1 MRGATASDDVV
12 GSLPPDHVRVAAG
25 VIADGLRWL
34 CIAAAVVILGGVSL
48 ASLFGY
54 RIMVVTSGSMLPQFG
69 PGDALLV
76 RTVDARAIAV
86 GDIVTFR
93 TGGDNGLTTHRV
105 TDIRGADDQTWFQ
118 TKGDANATPDVSLR
132 PASAV
137 YGVPIRTIAGMGGF
151 FYWAVS
157 PWGKLAMLGF
167 PISYLI
173 VQEAR
178 FLLAHRRRHQD
189 LAPVP
194 TESAPEEQSDLLVDL
209 TSDLEVRVVRDSA
222 EMEALRARLAE
233 TEAELARQATR
244 IAAIEAA
251 LAARG
256 DGLPAA
262 APGRPGTRA
271 HPRLES
277 VPTPADQPLEAIALA

>member
-34 CIAAAVVILGGVSL
+34 CIAAAILILGGISL

-69 PGDALLV
+69 PEDALLV
-76 RTVDARAIAV
+76 RTVDAGAIAV

-93 TGGDNGLTTHRV
+93 TAGDKGLTTHRV
-105 TDIRGADDQTWFQ
+105 IEIRGAGEQTLFQ

-137 YGVPIRTIAGMGGF
+137 YGKPIRTIAGMGGF

-167 PISYLI
+167 PISYLM
-173 VQEAR
+173 VHEAR
-178 FLLAHRRRHQD
+178 FLLAHRRRRQD
-189 LAPVP
+189 LASVP
-194 TESAPEEQSDLLVDL
+194 TEGAPAEQSDLLVDL
-209 TSDLEVRVVRDSA
+209 TSDLEGRVVRDSA

-244 IAAIEAA
+244 IAAIESA
-251 LAARG
+251 LAVRAG
-256 DGLPAA
+256 GGLQAA
-262 APGRPGTRA
+262 SGRPD
-271 HPRLES
+271 PRRHAGPKALPRS
-277 VPTPADQPLEAIALA
+277 GDQPREALALA